1 MRVFSRAP
9 RQGVLLAWL
18 GLFVALALTAS
29 HWDSLYPHLRAA
41 ALWLYQQ
48 RSGVNVLVSTPLN
61 ALRLTTTVPLLAPLL
76 LGLMAATAPC
86 QLSTGVAALAYV
98 SRDARSPLASAGAF
112 LAARVMFYAL
122 VGAFVMYALGGRLEA
137 PGPFLTGARRVLGP
151 LTLLI
156 GLVLLGWLRPRF
168 EFGLRL
174 SAHLEGR
181 ARSLPGSGGAF
192 ALGLAFSFA
201 FCPTLFLLFF
211 GLTLPLA
218 LASPLGFLY
227 PAVFALGMTLPL
239 LGFAAFLPSG
249 NAQGQG
255 RYLRGVRHWRRLAT
269 PVAGGVFL
277 LAGLY
282 DTFVYW
288 LL

>member
-1 MRVFSRAP
+1 MAWWLASGLLVA
-9 RQGVLLAWL
+9 VLLAWP
-18 GLFVALALTAS
+18 
-29 HWDSLYPHLRAA
+29 SLHPQLRGA

-48 RSGVNVLVSTPLN
+48 GSGLNALVATPLN
-61 ALRLTTTVPLLAPLL
+61 SLRLTTTVPLLAPLL

-86 QLSTGVAALAYV
+86 QLSTGAAALAYV
-98 SRDARSPLASAGAF
+98 SRDSRSPLASAGAY
-112 LAARVMFYAL
+112 LGARVVFYAV
-122 VGAFVMYALGGRLEA
+122 VGAFVMYALGGQFEA
-137 PGPFLTGARRVLGP
+137 PGPVLLGVRKVLGP
-151 LTLLI
+151 LTLII

-168 EFGLRL
+168 EFGARL
-174 SAHLEGR
+174 SARLENR
-181 ARSLPGSGGAF
+181 ARTLPGNGGAF

-211 GLTLPLA
+211 GLTVPLA
-218 LASPLGFLY
+218 LTSSLGFLY

-239 LGFAAFLPSG
+239 LGFAAFLPGG

-255 RYLRGVRHWRRLAT
+255 RYLRAVRTWRRLAT
-269 PVAGGVFL
+269 PIAGGVFL